1 MDRLAL
7 IPIVISW
14 ILMEAHFLRSG
25 HWVWVGICLIAP
37 ALLLWKRRWVAR
49 GMQVGLLLG
58 AIEWFL
64 TMLEIVGVRRELG
77 MPAGRV
83 GLILGFVT
91 VFTLGSALLFETK
104 GLRKR
109 YGLWRDKDAKTG

>member
-1 MDRLAL
+1 
-7 IPIVISW
+7 
-14 ILMEAHFLRSG
+14 
-25 HWVWVGICLIAP
+25 
-37 ALLLWKRRWVAR
+37 
-49 GMQVGLLLG
+49 
-58 AIEWFL
+58 
-64 TMLEIVGVRRELG
+64 LG

>member
-14 ILMEAHFLRSG
+14 ILMAAHFLRS
-25 HWVWVGICLIAP
+25 
-37 ALLLWKRRWVAR
+37 
-49 GMQVGLLLG
+49 GLLLG